1 MPFCAKC
8 GKEHTDEDLFCS
20 QCGTSLK
27 ERGDAMTE
35 VVELEY
41 PESDV
46 PLLDLSIPVSGK
58 LEVRPGEEKLVDGTI
73 LYDIPEWKPFI
84 SVGSDRVQ
92 VKQDERWLHTHWDN
106 PKNDWDLNLGT
117 VKPFQFKVRTG
128 VCRSNMS
135 LGGVPLTKFTMNTGV
150 GTCNIWF
157 DKENPETMQL
167 LRVQSGVGQTV
178 VQDILNANPRE
189 VKVSGGVGEVRLG
202 FTGKKPQ
209 QDIHARIEG
218 GVGGFEISISE
229 DVPAI
234 IRVNG
239 LTGVDLRGKIRTT
252 RRNFGSGVYETESY
266 SEGGPA
272 LDIRVSL
279 GIGGLTLRTV

>member
-20 QCGTSLK
+20 QCGASLK
-27 ERGDAMTE
+27 ERGDAITE

-41 PESDV
+41 PESDD

-58 LEVRPGEEKLVDGTI
+58 LEVHPGGEKLVDGTI

-84 SVGSDRVQ
+84 SVESDRIQ
-92 VKQDERWLHTHWDN
+92 VKQDERWLHTHWSN
-106 PKNDWDLNLGT
+106 PKNDWDLNIGT
-117 VKPFQFKVRTG
+117 IKPFQFRVRAG
-128 VCRSNMS
+128 VSRANLS

-150 GTCNIWF
+150 GTCNVRF
-157 DKENPETMQL
+157 DEENPESMQL
-167 LRVQSGVGQTV
+167 LRVQSGVGQTD

-202 FTGKKPQ
+202 FTGKKPE

-229 DVPAI
+229 GVPAI

-266 SEGGPA
+266 SEGEPA

>member
-1 MPFCAKC
+1 MTFCAKC
-8 GKEHTDEDLFCS
+8 GKDHADEDLFCS

-41 PESDV
+41 PESDTT
-46 PLLDLSIPVSGK
+46 LLDLIIPVSGK
-58 LEVRPGEEKLVDGTI
+58 LEVRPGGEKLVDGAI
-73 LYDIPEWKPFI
+73 LYDIPEWKPVI
-84 SVGSDRVQ
+84 SVGSDRIQ
-92 VKQDERWLHTHWDN
+92 VKQDERWLNTHWDS
-106 PKNDWDLNLGT
+106 PKNDWDLNIGT

-128 VCRSNMS
+128 VSRSNMS

-157 DKENPETMQL
+157 DKENPEAMQL
-167 LRVQSGVGQTV
+167 LRVQSGVGQTD

-202 FTGKKPQ
+202 FTGKKPE

-229 DVPAI
+229 NVPAI
-234 IRVNG
+234 IKVNG